1 MRFMTASATGNHMKK
16 AQDSLLMRAGKALG
30 AAGLEMIIWFVSRL
44 GYDRSMALGDAA
56 GDFLSLILR
65 RPGQRIHHNLLLAL
79 GQDLT
84 EDSRSEI
91 AGRVLRYFNKNWLE
105 LFFYAGA
112 KKQAVRDRIT
122 IEGLEHLDRALAKG
136 KGVIAVSGHIGNY
149 GLLGTQFTERGYD
162 FTVVIREPKNPII
175 ASIYEKGR
183 GMMGLRTFSTVPERQ
198 FFKNTMKALSRN
210 AILCL
215 IADENKRTGGVFVDF
230 FGRPAS
236 TPPGPAALALRTGA
250 AIVPIFITRNPDNSQ
265 HITILQEIKWHKTDD
280 AAADVRTIT
289 QLFTTVIEQRIRGDL
304 AQWMWTNFRWRT
316 QSDGPSDEA
325 KLKKSQP
332 IKKLKKKLRR
342 LLSS

>member
-1 MRFMTASATGNHMKK
+1 
-16 AQDSLLMRAGKALG
+16 MRAGKALG
-30 AAGLEMIIWFVSRL
+30 AAGLEFIIWCVSSA
-44 GYDRSMALGDAA
+44 GYDRIMTLGDIA
-56 GDFLSLILR
+56 GDFILR
-65 RPGQRIHHNLLLAL
+65 RQRRRIDHNLIFAL

-84 EDSRSEI
+84 ESARSEI
-91 AGRVLRYFNKNWLE
+91 AGRVLQYFAKNWLE

-162 FTVVIREPKNPII
+162 FIVAIREPKNPII

-210 AILCL
+210 GILCL
-215 IADENKRTGGVFVDF
+215 IADENKRTGGIFVDF

-250 AIVPIFITRNPDNSQ
+250 AIVPIFITRAPDNSQ
-265 HITILQEIKWHKTDD
+265 HITIEEEISWQKTG
-280 AAADVRTIT
+280 DVQSDVLAIT
-289 QLFTTVIEQRIRGDL
+289 SRFTAVIEERIRGDL

-316 QSDGPSDEA
+316 QSGGPSDEA

-332 IKKLKKKLRR
+332 VKQLRKKLRR

>member
-1 MRFMTASATGNHMKK
+1 MATS
-16 AQDSLLMRAGKALG
+16 QDSLLMRAGKAIG
-30 AAGLEMIIWFVSRL
+30 AACLEVIVWCENRA
-44 GYDRSMALGDAA
+44 GYDRIMALGDLA
-56 GDFLSLILR
+56 GDFLSGILR
-65 RPGQRIHHNLLLAL
+65 RPRMRIHHNLVLAL
-79 GQDLT
+79 GQELT
-84 EDSRSEI
+84 EASHAEI
-91 AGRVLRYFNKNWLE
+91 SGRVLRNFAKNWLE

-112 KKQAVRDRIT
+112 TKQAVRSRIT

-149 GLLGTQFTERGYD
+149 GLLGTQLTERGYD
-162 FTVVIREPKNPII
+162 FTVVIRDPKNPII

-183 GMMGLRTFSTVPERQ
+183 GMMGLRTISTIPERQ

-210 AILCL
+210 GILCL

-265 HITILQEIKWHKTDD
+265 HITIMQEIVWQKTAD
-280 AAADVRTIT
+280 AASDVRTIT
-289 QLFTTVIEQRIRGDL
+289 QLFTTVIEQRIRLDL

-316 QSDGPSDEA
+316 QPEGPSDAA
-325 KLKKSQP
+325 KLKKFQP
-332 IKKLKKKLRR
+332 IKKLKKKLRK
-342 LLSS
+342 LLNS

>member
-1 MRFMTASATGNHMKK
+1 
-16 AQDSLLMRAGKALG
+16 MRAGKAIG
-30 AAGLEMIIWFVSRL
+30 AAGLEVIVWCENRA
-44 GYDRSMALGDAA
+44 GYDCIMALGDVA
-56 GDFLSLILR
+56 GDFLSRILR
-65 RPGQRIHHNLLLAL
+65 RPRMRIHHNLILAL
-79 GQDLT
+79 GQELT
-84 EDSRSEI
+84 EAARNEI
-91 AGRVLRYFNKNWLE
+91 CGRALRFFAKNWLE

-112 KKQAVRDRIT
+112 KKQDVRGRIT

-149 GLLGTQFTERGYD
+149 GLLGTQLTERGYD
-162 FTVVIREPKNPII
+162 FTVVIRDPKNPII

-183 GMMGLRTFSTVPERQ
+183 GMMGLRTISTIPERQ

-210 AILCL
+210 GILCL

-265 HITILQEIKWHKTDD
+265 HITIMQEIVWQKTAD
-280 AAADVRTIT
+280 AASDVRTIT
-289 QLFTTVIEQRIRGDL
+289 QLFTTVIEQRIRLDL

-316 QSDGPSDEA
+316 QPEGPSDAA
-325 KLKKSQP
+325 KLKKFQP
-332 IKKLKKKLRR
+332 IKKLKKKLRK
-342 LLSS
+342 LLNS

>member
-1 MRFMTASATGNHMKK
+1 MATP
-16 AQDSLLMRAGKALG
+16 QDSLLMRAGKAIG
-30 AAGLEMIIWFVSRL
+30 AAWLEVIVWCENRA
-44 GYDRSMALGDAA
+44 GYDRMMALGDLA
-56 GDFLSLILR
+56 GDFLSGILR
-65 RPGQRIHHNLLLAL
+65 RPRMRIHHNLVLAL
-79 GQDLT
+79 GQEL
-84 EDSRSEI
+84 SEAAHAEI
-91 AGRVLRYFNKNWLE
+91 SGRVLRNFAKNWLE

-112 KKQAVRDRIT
+112 KKQAVRSRIT

-149 GLLGTQFTERGYD
+149 GLLGTQLTERGYD
-162 FTVVIREPKNPII
+162 FTVVIRDPKNPII

-183 GMMGLRTFSTVPERQ
+183 GMMGLRTISTIPERQ

-210 AILCL
+210 GMLCL

-265 HITILQEIKWHKTDD
+265 HITIMQEIVWQKTAD
-280 AAADVRTIT
+280 AASDVRTIT
-289 QLFTTVIEQRIRGDL
+289 QLFTAVIEQRIRLDL
-304 AQWMWTNFRWRT
+304 SQWMWTNFRWRT
-316 QSDGPSDEA
+316 QPEGPSDAA
-325 KLKKSQP
+325 KLKKFQP

-342 LLSS
+342 LLNS